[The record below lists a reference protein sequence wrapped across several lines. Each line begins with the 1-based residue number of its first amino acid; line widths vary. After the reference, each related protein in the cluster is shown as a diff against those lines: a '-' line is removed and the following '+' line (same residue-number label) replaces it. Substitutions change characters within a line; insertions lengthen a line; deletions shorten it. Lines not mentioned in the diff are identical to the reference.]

1 MKNVIIIGT
10 NGINKSFQVS
20 SLIWGEIRTELEN
33 LGYDFP
39 DNVKATLVRVG
50 GIAAASN
57 LGLSDN
63 SVLPENGNNYLIA
76 LTQEKM
82 KGAAEAEFDRDE
94 IDDMLHREVISTLKG
109 LRLEAK
115 ANGDDD
121 LFNMIPANYSSLNAT
136 DAKNLLREV
145 WDYVWGY
152 INQEEEVETSS
163 ADLSKLQRQINNLNE
178 RVLRIESELLI
189 PSEEFLNTL

>member
-82 KGAAEAEFDRDE
+82 KGAAETEFDRNE
-94 IDDMLHREVISTLKG
+94 IDDMSHREVISTLKG

-115 ANGDDD
+115 EDGDDD
-121 LFNMIPANYSSLNAT
+121 LSNMIPANYSSLNAI

-145 WDYVWGY
+145 WDY